1 MTCRRLLTIILA
13 AVGISFLCSCSLV
26 PEVQRAFGGHG
37 SYWRDTH
44 KGGKAWMEVDLRRQ
58 VATFYRGRNKMGVS
72 AISSGDERHRTP
84 DGNYRVLEKLRVK
97 YSGSYGHV
105 EDARGRVVN
114 INATPR
120 SRVPAGGRYVPA
132 PMPYWMRLTSSG
144 IGMHQGF
151 LPGYAASHGC
161 IRMDKKVVRH
171 FYSAA
176 YVGMRVRIKGG

>member
-1 MTCRRLLTIILA
+1 
-13 AVGISFLCSCSLV
+13 
-26 PEVQRAFGGHG
+26 
-37 SYWRDTH
+37 
-44 KGGKAWMEVDLRRQ
+44 
-58 VATFYRGRNKMGVS
+58 
-72 AISSGDERHRTP
+72 
-84 DGNYRVLEKLRVK
+84 
-97 YSGSYGHV
+97 V

>member
-1 MTCRRLLTIILA
+1 
-13 AVGISFLCSCSLV
+13 
-26 PEVQRAFGGHG
+26 
-37 SYWRDTH
+37 
-44 KGGKAWMEVDLRRQ
+44 MEVDLRRQ